1 MKVKELIKYLS
12 DCDGEANVILVKSD
26 PLFPLAENHI
36 YRSLNILTFQN
47 GHKDAFLIEEPVH
60 VTRSDLT
67 PRTDEDVET
76 TKGVKEA

>member
-36 YRSLNILTFQN
+36 YRSLTFWM
-47 GHKDAFLIEEPVH
+47 
-60 VTRSDLT
+60 R
-67 PRTDEDVET
+67 
-76 TKGVKEA
+76 